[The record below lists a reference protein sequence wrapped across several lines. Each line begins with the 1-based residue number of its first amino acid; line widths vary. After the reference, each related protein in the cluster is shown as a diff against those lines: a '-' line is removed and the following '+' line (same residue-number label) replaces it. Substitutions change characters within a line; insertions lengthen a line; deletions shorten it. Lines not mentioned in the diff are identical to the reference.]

1 MKLREGKENSSTSV
15 ILERMKKISLNIM
28 RKIQNS
34 IGGFRDKIMADIKG
48 KDSIITVFL
57 KISSLLCKLII
68 IESKID
74 DKKIQTNFND
84 TDIQL
89 IKDFLSNYNQDKE
102 GVENEE

>member
-1 MKLREGKENSSTSV
+1 
-15 ILERMKKISLNIM
+15 MKKISLNIM

-34 IGGFRDKIMADIKG
+34 IGGFREIDKIMADIKG